1 MNGHGLVLQGV
12 SFRYD
17 ATAPP
22 VLDDIHFEV
31 RRGELLAVVGASGSG
46 KSSLLR
52 LIAGLARPSSGTISF
67 AGRVLNELEPGDR
80 GVGMAFQDYAL
91 YPHLSV
97 AENLMF
103 PLRARGV
110 GRLPALERAAEVARL
125 LHIAELM
132 HRKPRELSGGQRQR
146 VALGRLLVRSPEISL
161 FDEPLS
167 NLDAS
172 LRRELRLEIRSLHQQ
187 SGWTTLYVTHDAT
200 EATALGERV
209 LVLHRGRVVQIG
221 SPRELREDPRH
232 REVIALLSV
241 EPMNFT
247 RAAELPRAWFAF
259 ESLDTASLTNATEL
273 AIPAHSIGIASG
285 AGSSIEA
292 TYLGG
297 DEANPERSVVRVA
310 SGAHWTI
317 QSAGDTVT
325 GASIRIAP
333 VRPADA
339 WAFNEDGTR
348 AGTVR
353 LQVA

>member
-1 MNGHGLVLQGV
+1 MSDHGLILEGV

-17 ATAPP
+17 DTGPP

-52 LIAGLARPSSGTISF
+52 LIAGLARPTSGTISF
-67 AGRVLNELEPGDR
+67 GGRLLNGVEPGDR

-110 GRLPALERAAEVARL
+110 GRSPALERATEVARL

-146 VALGRLLVRSPEISL
+146 VALGRLLARSPEISL

-247 RAAELPRAWFAF
+247 RAADLPRAWFAS
-259 ESLDTASLTNATEL
+259 ELAGTEL
-273 AIPAHSIGIASG
+273 AIPAHSLGAASG
-285 AGSSIEA
+285 GENFIEA

-297 DEANPERSVVRVA
+297 DETNPERSVVRVA

-317 QSAGDTVT
+317 QSAGDVAT
-325 GASIRIAP
+325 GANIRIVP

-353 LQVA
+353 LQVS